1 MEGSLKVDIDN
12 ILPIIKKWL
21 YSDKDIF
28 IRELI
33 SNATDAISKMK
44 YLENNGKATNNEGY
58 RIDVSINK
66 EEKKLIFSD
75 NGIGLTEEEIEKYI
89 AQIAFSGAAEFLNN
103 YQTKSE
109 DDQIIGHFGLGFY
122 SAYMAADLVEIDSLS
137 YKENSK
143 AAYWQCDGSSKYFM
157 KEGKRKKRGT
167 DIILSISETENE
179 YLDAAKIRTLLE
191 KYCLFLPVPIYLN
204 GSLVNKTPPLWL
216 KSSSEP
222 SKEDYE
228 NFHNLLFPLE
238 KKPLFWIHL
247 HADYPFNLRGILY
260 FPEIDKRTSNEE
272 GLIKLFCNRVFVSS
286 DCKHILPDYLMILQ
300 GAIDCPDL
308 PLNVSRNHFQAD
320 KTVRQLGS
328 YISKKI
334 ADRLI
339 SIFTHNKDEFL
350 SLWKSIE
357 FFVKLGS
364 LQDDKFYN
372 KIKSAIVWKNNKD
385 EMTSLLDYKERNGN
399 TIYYMPENH
408 ISSSIKQL
416 YEDKNI
422 EILICSNNV
431 IDKALFSF
439 LEKEEKVSFRRLDA
453 DINNLIS
460 PEGVSVLDS
469 EGKSMSEKM
478 ALFFSNKLSNIPV
491 EVKQLQSNKLPA
503 VLLIKEEEL
512 RLRDFMLFHG
522 QGKENV
528 DDVLKPTLV
537 VNARNHLAKVAYNL
551 REKDPELA
559 KLIVQE
565 IYDLACLSQKEM
577 KESNFNEFLDRTT
590 MILEK
595 LTSMNL

>member
-33 SNATDAISKMK
+33 SNAADAVSKIR
-44 YLENNGKATNNEGY
+44 YLENNGETISKEDY
-58 RIDVSINK
+58 RIDVNINK
-66 EEKKLIFSD
+66 DEKKLIFSD
-75 NGIGLTEEEIEKYI
+75 NGIGLTKDEIEKYI

-109 DDQIIGHFGLGFY
+109 EDQIIGHFGLGFY
-122 SAYMAADLVEIDSLS
+122 SAYMAADIVEIDSLS
-137 YKENSK
+137 YKEGSE
-143 AAYWQCDGSSKYFM
+143 AAYWRCDGSSKYSM
-157 KEGKRKKRGT
+157 KEGNRKKRGT
-167 DIILSISETENE
+167 DVILSISDAEVG
-179 YLDAAKIRTLLE
+179 YLDATKIRALLE

-204 GSLVNKTPPLWL
+204 GSLINKTSPLWL
-216 KSSSEP
+216 KSSSET
-222 SKEDYE
+222 SKEEYE
-228 NFHNLLFPLE
+228 DFHKLIFPLE

-260 FPEIDKRTSNEE
+260 FPEIDKKSSHEE

-334 ADRLI
+334 ADRLVNM
-339 SIFTHNKDEFL
+339 FTHNRDEFF
-350 SLWKSIE
+350 SLWKDIE

-372 KIKSAIVWKNNKD
+372 KVKSLIIWKNSSD
-385 EMTSLLDYKERNGN
+385 EWTSLLDYKERNGN
-399 TIYYMPENH
+399 VIYYMPQNH
-408 ISSSIKQL
+408 GASNIKQL

-422 EILICSNNV
+422 EVLVCSNNV

-453 DINNLIS
+453 DINNLVAS
-460 PEGVSVLDS
+460 EGVSVLDS
-469 EGKSMSEKM
+469 EGKSLSEKM
-478 ALFFSNKLSNIPV
+478 ATFFSNKLSNIPV
-491 EVKQLQSNKLPA
+491 EVKQLQSSKLPA

-512 RLRDFMLFHG
+512 RLRDFMMFHG

-528 DDVLKPTLV
+528 ADVLKPTLV
-537 VNARNHLAKVAYNL
+537 VNAHNHLAKVAYNL

-559 KLIVQE
+559 QLIAQE

-577 KESNFNEFLDRTT
+577 HEDNFNEFLDRTT
-590 MILEK
+590 KILEK
-595 LTSMNL
+595 LTSNV

>member
-33 SNATDAISKMK
+33 SNASDAISKMK
-44 YLENNGKATNNEGY
+44 YLENNEGIINNQEY

-75 NGIGLTEEEIEKYI
+75 NGLGLTKDEIEKYI

-109 DDQIIGHFGLGFY
+109 GDQIIGHFGLGFY
-122 SAYMAADLVEIDSLS
+122 SAYMAADIVEIDSLS
-137 YKENSK
+137 YKEDAE

-157 KEGKRKKRGT
+157 KEGKRKQRGT
-167 DIILSISETENE
+167 DIILSISEAEQE
-179 YLDAAKIRTLLE
+179 YLDATKIRTLLE
-191 KYCLFLPVPIYLN
+191 KYCLFLSVPIYLN

-216 KSSSEP
+216 KSSSDV
-222 SKEDYE
+222 SKEEYE
-228 NFHNLLFPLE
+228 DFHKLLFPLE

-260 FPEIDKRTSNEE
+260 FPEIDKKTSHEE

-286 DCKHILPDYLMILQ
+286 DCKHILPDYLMVLQ

-320 KTVRQLGS
+320 KTVKQLGS
-328 YISKKI
+328 YISKKV
-334 ADRLI
+334 ADRLVD
-339 SIFTHNKDEFL
+339 IFTHNKEEFV
-350 SLWKSIE
+350 SLWKNIE
-357 FFVKLGS
+357 FFIKLGS

-372 KIKSAIVWKNNKD
+372 KVKSLIIWKNNKE
-385 EMTSLLDYKERNGN
+385 EMISLSEYKERNGN

-408 ISSSIKQL
+408 ISSNIKQL

-439 LEKEEKVSFRRLDA
+439 LEKEEKVLFRRLDA
-453 DINNLIS
+453 DINNLVS
-460 PEGVSVLDS
+460 PEGATVLDS
-469 EGKSMSEKM
+469 DGKSISEKM
-478 ALFFSNKLSNIPV
+478 ASFFSNKLSNIPV
-491 EVKQLQSNKLPA
+491 EVKQLQSSNLPA
-503 VLLIKEEEL
+503 ILLIKEEEL
-512 RLRDFMLFHG
+512 RLRDFMMFHG
-522 QGKENV
+522 QEKESIE
-528 DDVLKPTLV
+528 DVLKPTLI

-551 REKDPELA
+551 KDKDPELA

-590 MILEK
+590 KILEK
-595 LTSMNL
+595 LTSSNL